1 MAVFDNL
8 NLTTASGVAPSV
20 VQYYERTL
28 LQNARDE
35 LVHARDLQK
44 RTLPRHNGKTV
55 QFRRMSP
62 FTPDTTPLQEGVTPT
77 GQALAM
83 SEITATIKPYGRHV
97 ELTDEM
103 DWALLDNVHRETAN
117 ELSFQALGTIDMV
130 AANAL
135 NSGLNVIYVDAQNGV
150 NTARSDITAADILTH
165 AAIKR
170 AVRTLEQNNAPKFA
184 DGYYHAIIDPETKY
198 DLTSDPLFTDV
209 AKYQDKSKVD
219 KYELGTIY
227 GVKFYMSN
235 RTKTF
240 PTGATL
246 FGSTTNYA
254 LASGTAASKTA
265 TIAGATVS
273 ATAATVE
280 QFCRTIAGM
289 EVQIYDHSVTSYF
302 PAVVERAR
310 FDGTT
315 ITLNFRWMGSAN
327 WEYAAGDKIYGP
339 GTGASNYEVHSTI
352 VYGRDCAGSIELDG
366 NGKNVEI
373 IIKPNGSSGGADPL
387 NQRATIAWK
396 VKGFCATIL
405 QDAFIVRIE
414 HGVTA

>member
-55 QFRRMSP
+55 QFRRMTP
-62 FTPDTTPLQEGVTPT
+62 FKPDTTPLQEGVTPT

-198 DLTSDPLFTDV
+198 DLTSDSLFTDV

-235 RTKTF
+235 RAKTF

-246 FGSTTNYA
+246 FGTTTNYA

-302 PAVVERAR
+302 PAVVSAPVRRHHNHAELPVAAARIGSTRPATRFTARAPAR
-310 FDGTT
+310 LTT
-315 ITLNFRWMGSAN
+315 RCTPPSSTAVIARAVSSLTETARTWRSSSSPTARPVALIPSTSGRPSLGRSRASARP
-327 WEYAAGDKIYGP
+327 YSRMP
-339 GTGASNYEVHSTI
+339 SS
-352 VYGRDCAGSIELDG
+352 C
-366 NGKNVEI
+366 
-373 IIKPNGSSGGADPL
+373 GSS
-387 NQRATIAWK
+387 
-396 VKGFCATIL
+396 
-405 QDAFIVRIE
+405 
-414 HGVTA
+414 TA